1 MNIFSAPNEYTVL
14 IFDFYTTQKLF
25 TQQNLPINTEISID
39 DEYLALQGY
48 MKSWKQQYKS
58 S

>member
-25 TQQNLPINTEISID
+25 TQQNLPISTEISID
-39 DEYLALQGY
+39 DEYLAL
-48 MKSWKQQYKS
+48 
-58 S
+58 